1 MLTGIGKLIQKK
13 KKISID
19 ILIII
24 VYIKSMITDSVGRLI
39 MNVDSALEL
48 IYHGKKFKE
57 FDLDQTCVDDYAI
70 SGKQLTAVA
79 DIDKNEFDKLNQ
91 QNWYMPDSYKNMDI
105 EKYIY
110 DLVVTDQERAR
121 VDMEIELYKKFN
133 LYTVLK
139 YLVYLIDLMRQNNI
153 VWGVGRGSSVSSY
166 VLFLI
171 GIHKVD
177 SIKYNLD
184 INEFLR

>member
-1 MLTGIGKLIQKK
+1 VISFLT
-13 KKISID
+13 
-19 ILIII
+19 
-24 VYIKSMITDSVGRLI
+24 
-39 MNVDSALEL
+39 N
-48 IYHGKKFKE
+48 
-57 FDLDQTCVDDYAI
+57 
-70 SGKQLTAVA
+70 
-79 DIDKNEFDKLNQ
+79 
-91 QNWYMPDSYKNMDI
+91 
-105 EKYIY
+105 
-110 DLVVTDQERAR
+110 VTDEEKLR

-139 YLVYLIDLMRQNNI
+139 YLVYLVDLMRQNNI